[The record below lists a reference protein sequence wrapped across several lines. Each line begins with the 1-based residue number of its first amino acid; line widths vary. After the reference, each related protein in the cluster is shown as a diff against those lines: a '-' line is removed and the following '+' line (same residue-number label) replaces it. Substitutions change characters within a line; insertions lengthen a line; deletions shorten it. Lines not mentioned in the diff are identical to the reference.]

1 MKRVSKGRLFQAEGP
16 VTETDLFPSLS
27 VRSWHIKREA
37 DTRRAKLMRG
47 CIYVIILPDNLGTLE
62 FCFLHLLMVTHGNMS
77 TLCHF
82 LLLCVF
88 HCVY

>member
-47 CIYVIILPDNLGTLE
+47 C
-62 FCFLHLLMVTHGNMS
+62 
-77 TLCHF
+77 
-82 LLLCVF
+82 VF
-88 HCVY
+88 M